1 MAGRIVSY
9 LRQSDIDWA
18 ENREDFY
25 RRRAKRYR
33 NPSDQGILWNI
44 GFMLEKLLPFNPGDV
59 DKEIIRSVKLEA
71 VWRRER
77 EILEQIQ
84 FLADEFDRVEEI
96 RREFSKGNDPEE
108 VDIDNLD
115 DLGVI

>member
-18 ENREDFY
+18 ENREEFY
-25 RRRAKRYR
+25 RNRTEKFR

-44 GFMLEKLLPFNPGDV
+44 GFILDKLLPFNPVDV
-59 DKEIIRSVKLEA
+59 DKEVIRSVKLEA

-84 FLADEFDRVEEI
+84 FLADEYDRVEEI
-96 RREFSKGNDPEE
+96 RQELDKGRDPEE